1 MKKENHFL
9 KWMLKIIFLYAFLTF
24 IGTLAV
30 NAQEREV
37 TGTVTTEEGVTLP
50 GANVLIKG
58 TTTGTITDIDGN
70 YTLPVPDADA
80 ILVFS
85 FMGYQTQEVPLAGR
99 TVINTILLESAATM
113 DEVVMIGYGTQRKRE
128 LTSSV
133 ASLSG
138 EETTKQL
145 YSNVTQ
151 SIQGKMTGVNVESDG
166 GIPGQDVKIIIR
178 GAGTLTNAN
187 PLFVIDGVFTESMST
202 VNPEDIESIEVLKDA
217 SAAAIYGSR
226 AANGVILITTK
237 RGQKGKIKVD
247 FNASTGWQSPTRLLD
262 LVDARTYADLA
273 NMASDND
280 GTARYPANDT
290 QFDPTVNTDWDD
302 LLYRTAPISRYNLAF
317 SGGTEDL
324 TYNMSAGYVDQTGIL
339 FSTDSKQYN
348 FRINSAI
355 TKNKFKL
362 SESFSYARNVLNR
375 TSFWGFRGNVPS
387 PTYDPF
393 RTGYDPK
400 NPDGSH
406 GYQGYDVSFHG
417 PQPNRHEY
425 ALDMITDNERITSN
439 ILGNINGEYEIIKG
453 LKYKLNL
460 GLSHI
465 SYFSYSF
472 TPAFD
477 FGGSSYENKNPSSE
491 LSESRLE
498 GYTLLAENTLNYR
511 NTFFGNHAI
520 DLLAGYTTQKG
531 YSRSLSGSGN
541 DTPNDDI
548 RVLSGTTT
556 DSQRANSSE
565 NVNGLRSY
573 FGRINYNFKGKY
585 LLSASVRRDGSS
597 RFNEDNRWG
606 TFPSVS
612 AGWMI
617 SDETFFERINFV
629 SNFKIRA
636 SYGVLGSQN
645 LGNYDYSPVLGLG
658 PTYYF
663 GDPATRLSGVA
674 LTDFV
679 SEDIIWET
687 TKISDIG
694 LDLSLF
700 ENRIFFVADYFIKNS
715 EDILIKIPL
724 PQSAGAIGAPTVNAA
739 SIENKG
745 LELELIYK
753 KGEGDFKYDIGIFT
767 SFLNNKV
774 TSLGES
780 GAPIVGL
787 PMDHFENR
795 ASLTRA
801 GDPVGM
807 LYGYVVDG
815 IFQSQAEID
824 AWGLQ
829 PTARPGDF
837 KYADTNNDGVLN
849 NEDRT
854 NIGNPIPE
862 LELGV
867 NFNASYKNFDL
878 YVFLNGAFG
887 HEIYNAAKSWYTFF
901 NYTYTEDALNAW
913 TPSNT
918 DTDHPRLTF
927 LDPNYN
933 IKPSDW
939 MVESG
944 SYLRI
949 NTVQIG
955 YSLPGNLLAK
965 LKMEKLRVFI
975 SGQNLHVF
983 SNYTGMD
990 PETGSATRR
999 LNTGTTNNL
1008 LNRGVDMNP
1017 LPRPR
1022 VISVGLQTTF

>member
-1 MKKENHFL
+1 MKKSKRFRQSVYRLWLYTLIFFL
-9 KWMLKIIFLYAFLTF
+9 SIITLNAQELAITGTVSAEDGSTLPGVNVVVQGTETGTTTDNDGKF
-24 IGTLAV
+24 TLAV
-30 NAQEREV
+30 PN
-37 TGTVTTEEGVTLP
+37 
-50 GANVLIKG
+50 
-58 TTTGTITDIDGN
+58 
-70 YTLPVPDADA
+70 ADA

-85 FMGYQTQEVPLAGR
+85 YIGYKTQEVHPAGR
-99 TVINTILLESAATM
+99 TLINITLLESVTAM
-113 DEVVMIGYGTQRKRE
+113 DEIVVIGYGTQRKRE

-145 YSNVTQ
+145 YANAAQ
-151 SIQGKMTGVNVESDG
+151 AIQGKMTGVSVESDG
-166 GIPGQDVKIIIR
+166 GIPGQAVRIIIR

-187 PLFVIDGVFTESMST
+187 PLYVIDGVFTESMAA

-237 RGQKGKIKVD
+237 RGQKGKIKID
-247 FNASTGWQSPTRLLD
+247 FNISTGLQSPRGLLE

-280 GTARYPANDT
+280 GTARFPANDA
-290 QFDPTVNTDWDD
+290 QFDPNVNTDWYD
-302 LLYRTAPISRYNLAF
+302 LVYSAAPISRYNLAF

-324 TYNMSAGYVDQTGIL
+324 TYNMSAGYVDYTGIM

-355 TKNKFKL
+355 NKGKFKL
-362 SESFSYARNVLNR
+362 SESFSYARNALNR
-375 TSFWGFRGNVPS
+375 TGFWGFRGNVPS

-393 RTGYDPK
+393 RAGYDPQ
-400 NPDGSH
+400 NPDGSY
-406 GYQGYDVSFHG
+406 GYQGYDISFHG
-417 PQPNRHEY
+417 PQPTRHEY
-425 ALDMITDNERITSN
+425 AIDMISDNESITSN
-439 ILGNINGEYEIIKG
+439 ILGSINGEYEIIKG

-460 GLSHI
+460 GISHV
-465 SYFSYSF
+465 SYSSFTF

-477 FGGSSYENKNPSSE
+477 FGGTSSE
-491 LSESRLE
+491 NRNPTSDLSESRSE
-498 GYTLLAENTLNYR
+498 YYTLLAENTLNY
-511 NTFFGNHAI
+511 NNIFFDSHAI

-531 YSRSLSGSGN
+531 YGRSLSGSGN
-541 DTPNDDI
+541 NTPADYLQ
-548 RVLSGTTT
+548 VLSVTEIE
-556 DSQRANSSE
+556 SQRAGSNE
-565 NVNGLRSY
+565 EVNGLRSY
-573 FGRINYNFKGKY
+573 FARINYNFKGKY
-585 LLSASVRRDGSS
+585 LFSASIRRDGSS

-617 SDETFFERINFV
+617 SDESFFDGVPYV
-629 SNFKIRA
+629 SNLKIRA

-645 LGNYDYSPVLGLG
+645 LGNYDYSPVLSLG

-663 GDPATRLSGVA
+663 ADPATRFSGVA

-679 SEDIIWET
+679 SENIKWET
-687 TKISDIG
+687 TKTSDIG

-700 ENRIFFVADYFIKNS
+700 ENKIIFVADYFIKNS
-715 EDILIKIPL
+715 EDILVKIPL
-724 PQSAGAIGAPTVNAA
+724 PLSAGAIGFPTVNAA

-745 LELELIYK
+745 LEFEIIYK
-753 KGEGDFKYDIGIFT
+753 KGEGDFRYDLGIFA
-767 SFLNNKV
+767 SFLSNKV
-774 TSLGES
+774 ISLGES
-780 GAPIVGL
+780 GSPIVGL
-787 PMDHFENR
+787 PMDGNENR
-795 ASLTRA
+795 ASLTRE

-807 LYGYVVDG
+807 LYGYVVEG

-824 AWGLQ
+824 EWGLQ

-837 KYADTNNDGVLN
+837 KYADTNKDGVLN
-849 NEDRT
+849 DEDRT
-854 NIGNPIPE
+854 NIGNPIPN
-862 LELGV
+862 LELGI
-867 NFNASYKNFDL
+867 NFSAYYKNFDL
-878 YVFLNGAFG
+878 HIFLNGAFG
-887 HEIYNAAKSWYTFF
+887 QEVYNAAKSWYTFYGQTF
-901 NYTYTEDALNAW
+901 TEDALNAW

-927 LDPNYN
+927 LDPNSN
-933 IKPSDW
+933 VRPSDW
-939 MVESG
+939 MVENG

-955 YSLPGNLLAK
+955 YTLPGNLLTK

-983 SNYTGMD
+983 TNYSGMD
-990 PETGSATRR
+990 PETGSATRHMK
-999 LNTGTTNNL
+999 TATTNNL
-1008 LNRGVDMNP
+1008 FNRGVDMNP

-1022 VISVGLQTTF
+1022 IISVGLQTTF